1 MESDK
6 FTIGFLSSV
15 TSLALPLNNSRD
27 VHEERLVDVPPL
39 VEGGFVH
46 SDTCE

>member
-15 TSLALPLNNSRD
+15 TPLALPLNNSRD
-27 VHEERLVDVPPL
+27 IHEEHQSTSRR
-39 VEGGFVH
+39 GIC
-46 SDTCE
+46 SC